1 MSAMEP
7 TVARRADI
15 LSQLDRAAADYT
27 CPDVGHGYHRAIDA
41 RLHVFGDA
49 DRWALVV
56 ELVGYN
62 PRAGDVVDVRH
73 VFGNCLTRGLPGT
86 DNDDFFGRIDNMDE
100 IEVEDGERFHGGV
113 PVVRGVA
120 VQVSGVE
127 GEELCGVFRRL
138 VPEHRSLLLADEDE
152 LRRRIPS
159 DLPEILTLDEWH
171 QPRAV

>member
-1 MSAMEP
+1 M
-7 TVARRADI
+7 ARRADI

-100 IEVEDGERFHGGV
+100 IEVEDGERFRGGV

-127 GEELCGVFRRL
+127 G
-138 VPEHRSLLLADEDE
+138 DE